1 MYSVNLCGN
10 YEFELVRIKLYD
22 FSRLFYVTKR
32 VKKYANVEVM
42 PQIDEIPVRITDR
55 VRNFFGDSDIYDD
68 LDPDMIRLRCLMSES
83 FKTVTGCRV
92 CIGSFLQGL
101 MS

>member
-42 PQIDEIPVRITDR
+42 PQIDEIPVRITD
-55 VRNFFGDSDIYDD
+55 
-68 LDPDMIRLRCLMSES
+68 
-83 FKTVTGCRV
+83 
-92 CIGSFLQGL
+92 
-101 MS
+101 